1 MNVKPTAA
9 NTISC
14 QVVDMRVIKLAEENK
29 RAIES
34 LRKLHLELASRVTRQ
49 EEKLILS
56 KPSSR
61 ERFNQPRGS

>member
-34 LRKLHLELASRVTRQ
+34 LRKLHLELASRVTR
-49 EEKLILS
+49 
-56 KPSSR
+56 
-61 ERFNQPRGS
+61 